1 MCLSIPYK
9 IAAIKGEKAMVKT
22 QDNKEREIGLPLV
35 KDLQVGDWVL
45 VLNDLAVTKISAQE
59 AKQIINLYK
68 HE

>member
-9 IAAIKGEKAMVKT
+9 IEKIEGKKATVKT
-22 QDNKEREIGLPLV
+22 QNAKSRNIGLNLV
-35 KDLQVGDWVL
+35 KNLRVGDWVL
-45 VLNDLAVTKISAQE
+45 VLNDLAVTKISSQE